1 MGRRVFFSLALLVST
16 FAGLLSPLA
25 ASAAQRSS
33 GGLSGNQYVDP
44 TYAFSV
50 TWDEDL
56 YEAEELLDSND
67 DPYGISLNGDALFA
81 YAFAGEYASLRAC
94 VRDEAD
100 AVGGLDSVTSFD
112 EATDLDLPETDP
124 DARAALYRLEYEN
137 SDTGDVSTFIQY
149 IECRVLIQDDEPVD
163 GVFLVFEFSALEDDY
178 EAAVPDA
185 EDLLASVEFDATAGG
200 SKNDG
205 RDTTNTKLKPGVN
218 GNVYLDPTNGW
229 AITWDDSVLTAEEW
243 DPNDSG
249 DVQGVQLSTE
259 SGNFMTVYVAE
270 AKSIRACVTDQVD
283 QFDGSAFSDFEK
295 VTDVDLP
302 DTGKGVRAGLYQGVF
317 TSQSGDTS
325 DIYLYS
331 ECRLLVVDGEE
342 VDGQFLIVNLISD
355 VATYEDDLEA
365 WSGALTSVEFDAA
378 SAKSDT
384 SSKDDSGTKPGKK
397 KTPTADTTESGLSG
411 STYTSAIG
419 YQVSWD
425 DSVFTGAL
433 LDDSN
438 PDLGLSL
445 SSDAS
450 IIQFSAAGDP
460 DADSCVE
467 AEAGV
472 VENLSGMST
481 LKRSREDSPQG
492 ARDSASQLYAGTLT
506 FNSGNEADVVVY
518 IECRPM
524 GELDNATLFLVIRM
538 VGVKDAYA
546 DQLPLWQDILDSIQF
561 FDPSGQG

>member
-229 AITWDDSVLTAEEW
+229 AITGDDSVLTAEEW

-249 DVQGVQLSTE
+249 DVQGVQLATE

-302 DTGKGVRAGLYQGVF
+302 ETGKAVRAGLYQGVF

-355 VATYEDDLEA
+355 AATYEDDLEA

-506 FNSGNEADVVVY
+506 FDSGNEADVVVY

>member
-25 ASAAQRSS
+25 ASAAQRTAS
-33 GGLSGNQYVDP
+33 GLSDNQYVDP
-44 TYAFSV
+44 TYSFGV
-50 TWDEDL
+50 TWDADL

-67 DPYGISLNGDALFA
+67 DPYGVSLSGDALFA
-81 YAFAGEYASLRAC
+81 YAFAGEYTSLRTC

-100 AVGGLDSVTSFD
+100 AIGGLDSVTSFD
-112 EATDLDLPETDP
+112 EATDFDLPKTDP
-124 DARAALYRLEYEN
+124 DARAALYRLEYED
-137 SDTGDVSTFIQY
+137 SDSGDVSTFIQY
-149 IECRVLIQDDEPVD
+149 IECRELIQDEEPVD
-163 GVFLVFEFSALEDDY
+163 GVFFVFEFSALEDDY
-178 EAAVPDA
+178 PAAVPDA

-200 SKNDG
+200 KNNG
-205 RDTTNTKLKPGVN
+205 RDTNTTDLEPGIN

-249 DVQGVQLSTE
+249 DIQGVQLATE

-270 AKSIRACVTDQVD
+270 ADSLRACVTDQID
-283 QFDGSAFSDFEK
+283 QFEGSAFSDFEK

-302 DTGKGVRAGLYQGVF
+302 ETGKGVRAGLYQGVF
-317 TSQSGDTS
+317 TRQSGETS
-325 DIYLYS
+325 DIYLYA

-342 VDGQFLIVNLISD
+342 LDGQFLIVNLISD

-378 SAKSDT
+378 AAKSD
-384 SSKDDSGTKPGKK
+384 SKNDSGTNPGKK
-397 KTPTADTTESGLSG
+397 KTPTADTSESGISG
-411 STYTSAIG
+411 STYISAIG

-425 DSVFTGAL
+425 DSVFTGEL

-450 IIQFSAAGDP
+450 IIQFTAAGDP
-460 DADSCVE
+460 TASACVR
-467 AEAGV
+467 AEADV
-472 VENLSGMST
+472 VEGLSGMSSLT
-481 LKRSREDSPQG
+481 RSPEDSPQS
-492 ARDSASQLYAGTLT
+492 APDSASELYEGTLT
-506 FNSGNEADVVVY
+506 FDSGDEADVVVY
-518 IECRPM
+518 IECRPI

-538 VGVKDAYA
+538 VGVKDSYA
-546 DQLPLWQDILDSIQF
+546 DQLPLWQDILDSINF
-561 FDPSGQG
+561 FDPSA